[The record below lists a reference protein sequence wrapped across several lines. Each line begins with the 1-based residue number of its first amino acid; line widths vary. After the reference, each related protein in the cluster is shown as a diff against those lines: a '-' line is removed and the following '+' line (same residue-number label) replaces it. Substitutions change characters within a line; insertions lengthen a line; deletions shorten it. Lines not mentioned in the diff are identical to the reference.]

1 MKKEIIVVMKFIPAP
16 AYSGGAK
23 RNLAWLKFLSKYY
36 KVNLIGYF
44 DKTYKDDKIFEL
56 DKYDVSIYGFKFKR
70 NLVKNTFKS
79 LFLNKSFINIQY
91 YNSEIKKTLK
101 NILFEKDI
109 AFVMCEELAM
119 MNYCNDLNV
128 PVYFDD
134 HNIEYVLMSRTAN
147 YNKFPLNL
155 ILKREAGLIKKEE
168 MKSFKKADKIFTVS
182 DADKELIKGDYK
194 DKVYVVNNTY
204 EKLPY
209 ISNVQLK
216 KSIVFVGNV
225 SWKPNLHG
233 LNHFISN
240 IFPKVLEK
248 DSDIIFEIIGSSIPK
263 EIKKINSPNINIH
276 ENASEKEKNRI
287 IDESKICIVPV
298 YFGGGTRIKIL
309 EYWSHYKPVISTTI
323 GAEGLSLSKGTLICD
338 EDSLFA
344 NKIIQLI
351 NNDDKLYKMGQD
363 NHKVF
368 IKNYCEENVYGDTL
382 YRTINSK

>member
-56 DKYDVSIYGFKFKR
+56 DKYDVSIYGFEFKR
-70 NLVKNTFKS
+70 NLAKNTFKS
-79 LFLNKSFINIQY
+79 LFLNKSLINIQY
-91 YNSEIKKTLK
+91 YNSEIKKTLN

-134 HNIEYVLMSRTAN
+134 HNIEYVLMNRAAN

-204 EKLPY
+204 EKLPQ

-233 LNHFISN
+233 LNHFIYN

-323 GAEGLSLSKGTLICD
+323 GAEGLSCSKGTLICD

-344 NKIIQLI
+344 DKIIQLI